1 MLKNIHL
8 YIRESWFIYCL
19 GGAGDERVIN
29 TATTA
34 GPVTRRLDT
43 RRWEKKNKNRNEE
56 RMITNRW
63 GGGWWWW
70 GCVNEITKAKGGVR
84 KHQYLL
90 TSLNLSHLPASHLS
104 SKKLPLSERAETRPR
119 ATAHTHSKTTLSI
132 CGHTTTTTTT
142 TRRGE
147 RTTDE
152 PGGWTRH
159 SRKALPTQAAQS
171 ASATASINSGCKDAQ
186 APLLPTL
193 SHQLQ
198 PGLYALA
205 AAVLCH

>member
-1 MLKNIHL
+1 
-8 YIRESWFIYCL
+8 
-19 GGAGDERVIN
+19 
-29 TATTA
+29 
-34 GPVTRRLDT
+34 
-43 RRWEKKNKNRNEE
+43 
-56 RMITNRW
+56 MITNRW
-63 GGGWWWW
+63 GEGG
-70 GCVNEITKAKGGVR
+70 VNEITKAKGGVR
-84 KHQYLL
+84 KHQCLL

-119 ATAHTHSKTTLSI
+119 ATTHTHSKATLSI
-132 CGHTTTTTTT
+132 CGHTTTTTTTTTT

-159 SRKALPTQAAQS
+159 SRKAPPTRAAQS
-171 ASATASINSGCKDAQ
+171 ASATASISSGCEDAQ

-198 PGLYALA
+198 PGLYVLA
-205 AAVLCH
+205 AAVLCR

>member
-1 MLKNIHL
+1 M
-8 YIRESWFIYCL
+8 
-19 GGAGDERVIN
+19 
-29 TATTA
+29 
-34 GPVTRRLDT
+34 
-43 RRWEKKNKNRNEE
+43 
-56 RMITNRW
+56 
-63 GGGWWWW
+63 GGGWWWWW

-84 KHQYLL
+84 KHQCLL

-119 ATAHTHSKTTLSI
+119 ATAHTHSKATLSI

-142 TRRGE
+142 TTTRRGE
-147 RTTDE
+147 RTTGE
-152 PGGWTRH
+152 PGGGRTRH
-159 SRKALPTQAAQS
+159 SRKAPPTRAAQS
-171 ASATASINSGCKDAQ
+171 ASATASINSGCEDAQ

-198 PGLYALA
+198 PGLYVLA

>member
-19 GGAGDERVIN
+19 GGAGDERVTN

-63 GGGWWWW
+63 GGGWWW